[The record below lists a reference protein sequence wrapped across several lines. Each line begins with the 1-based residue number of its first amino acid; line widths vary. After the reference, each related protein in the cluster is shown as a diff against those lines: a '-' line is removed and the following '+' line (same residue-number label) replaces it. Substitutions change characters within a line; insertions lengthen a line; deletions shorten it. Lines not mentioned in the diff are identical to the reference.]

1 MLLPMLLPLL
11 LLLAQVPAWR
21 PDAFLANLTP
31 AALPPVL
38 SARLS
43 GNSATAAAALYAAF
57 IDSPN
62 FAFWFQQRRAPVLH
76 LVEDEVRELYVC
88 TCMRV
93 CVRVGCVGCVCMC
106 SVSVA

>member
-76 LVEDEVRELYVC
+76 LVEDEVRECVRVYVHAC
-88 TCMRV
+88 VCACRVCRV
-93 CVRVGCVGCVCMC
+93 CVHV
-106 SVSVA
+106 